1 MFSSSFTID
10 LAAGSSCDY
19 AYDNE
24 GVLYSYAL
32 ELRDTGTFGK
42 PLIIYYWYI
51 LQFDNNLI
59 HWIDMFR
66 FWAAS

>member
-19 AYDNE
+19 AYDSE

-32 ELRDTGTFGK
+32 ELRDTGLYGE
-42 PLIIYYWYI
+42 PLTILVIYPPI
-51 LQFDNNLI
+51 LQ
-59 HWIDMFR
+59 
-66 FWAAS
+66 